1 MFPNGI
7 PVYSIHTI
15 LLWVFTA
22 CLCTLSGDWTDL
34 NVPALPVDPHLQTP
48 GRGFPEDFCY

>member
-1 MFPNGI
+1 MFLSVPAH
-7 PVYSIHTI
+7 SIHAI
-15 LLWVFTA
+15 LLWLFTA

-34 NVPALPVDPHLQTP
+34 RIPALPVDPQLQMP